1 MRLYHFTSVV
11 LAEGI
16 FSSGFDPKPHRISG
30 NSNNTSN
37 VTWFTKSYNPFK
49 TGVCDGSEAM
59 SDAQMKEIENITG
72 KRPKNTSAHNKH
84 QIRISIGHSEIDGRF
99 ERLSHWIKRHGGDS
113 NFQKYLGLS
122 ACYGEDLLK
131 SLDDDKL
138 SRLVNKGYP
147 DYLVG
152 MRERKVADKL
162 NPQRISWLMARSVRS
177 LAREQILHQTGD
189 AQDQQ
194 Q

>member
-1 MRLYHFTSVV
+1 LQGGTSRQKHPRNGAKHF
-11 LAEGI
+11 
-16 FSSGFDPKPHRISG
+16 
-30 NSNNTSN
+30 
-37 VTWFTKSYNPFK
+37 
-49 TGVCDGSEAM
+49 
-59 SDAQMKEIENITG
+59 
-72 KRPKNTSAHNKH
+72 
-84 QIRISIGHSEIDGRF
+84 
-99 ERLSHWIKRHGGDS
+99 
-113 NFQKYLGLS
+113 
-122 ACYGEDLLK
+122 
-131 SLDDDKL
+131 
-138 SRLVNKGYP
+138 GYP

>member
-1 MRLYHFTSVV
+1 MRKPQLLCSAAV
-11 LAEGI
+11 LASLLTLAGCSDSPETSNQVEAPPPPAAPAAPAAEAPGAQTPVAQTLEVEVFRAGDEALFGVSSVI
-16 FSSGFDPKPHRISG
+16 VSGEEEAVLIDAQFSS
-30 NSNNTSN
+30 
-37 VTWFTKSYNPFK
+37 
-49 TGVCDGSEAM
+49 A
-59 SDAQMKEIENITG
+59 DARQLAERVQASG
-72 KRPKNTSAHNKH
+72 KRLTT
-84 QIRISIGHSEIDGRF
+84 I
-99 ERLSHWIKRHGGDS
+99 
-113 NFQKYLGLS
+113 
-122 ACYGEDLLK
+122 
-131 SLDDDKL
+131 
-138 SRLVNKGYP
+138 GYP

>member
-1 MRLYHFTSVV
+1 MVLYRRRCQSDP
-11 LAEGI
+11 
-16 FSSGFDPKPHRISG
+16 SG
-30 NSNNTSN
+30 
-37 VTWFTKSYNPFK
+37 
-49 TGVCDGSEAM
+49 
-59 SDAQMKEIENITG
+59 
-72 KRPKNTSAHNKH
+72 SA
-84 QIRISIGHSEIDGRF
+84 
-99 ERLSHWIKRHGGDS
+99 
-113 NFQKYLGLS
+113 
-122 ACYGEDLLK
+122 
-131 SLDDDKL
+131 
-138 SRLVNKGYP
+138 LVFAFLGYP

>member
-1 MRLYHFTSVV
+1 VGVGQGQFLLLFQGLLIQTVF
-11 LAEGI
+11 ED
-16 FSSGFDPKPHRISG
+16 GFDALVPATTQHQG
-30 NSNNTSN
+30 A
-37 VTWFTKSYNPFK
+37 FK
-49 TGVCDGSEAM
+49 GPT
-59 SDAQMKEIENITG
+59 
-72 KRPKNTSAHNKH
+72 
-84 QIRISIGHSEIDGRF
+84 
-99 ERLSHWIKRHGGDS
+99 
-113 NFQKYLGLS
+113 Y
-122 ACYGEDLLK
+122 
-131 SLDDDKL
+131 
-138 SRLVNKGYP
+138 GYP